1 MEETKNRKV
10 TKDVENR
17 IFSLIEKE
25 KQTKCVPRRER
36 KTDERRKETET
47 IKNMKRMF
55 TDRQSIHGKE
65 RIPRRQIKQWIA
77 CRQQR

>member
-25 KQTKCVPRRER
+25 KQTKYVPRRER

-47 IKNMKRMF
+47 IKM
-55 TDRQSIHGKE
+55 TDKVYME
-65 RIPRRQIKQWIA
+65 RKGYQGDKLNNGQHA
-77 CRQQR
+77 DNKGDEQK